1 MRLAVFIA
9 ALACAS
15 AAQAEGARE
24 NRYGPAPARAPAA
37 LDSRAPLFNGATYST
52 RTLGWTG
59 KRDAVTEAVASSA
72 PQPWWV
78 REQAQTETQT
88 QAPPPRMERAAPI
101 QASVPAPVARAPAAL
116 PQSIFDA
123 PAPAPVAAA
132 TPTQTAMA
140 APPMQPGYVGARTY
154 SVGRQFGMTP
164 DPIPAAGP
172 SRMVLISAPPAPSE
186 DEPKPG
192 VQEGGEWSGRA
203 EKDGKL

>member
-1 MRLAVFIA
+1 MRLAVLIA
-9 ALACAS
+9 ALACATV
-15 AAQAEGARE
+15 AQAEGARE

-37 LDSRAPLFNGATYST
+37 LDSRAPLYNGATYGA

-59 KRDAVTEAVASSA
+59 KRDAVTEAVEASA

-78 REQAQTETQT
+78 REQAQGQS
-88 QAPPPRMERAAPI
+88 QAAPPRMERTTPI
-101 QASVPAPVARAPAAL
+101 QASAPAPVTRPAAAL

-123 PAPAPVAAA
+123 PTPVASVP
-132 TPTQTAMA
+132 PTQTAMA
-140 APPMQPGYVGARTY
+140 PPPMQPGQVGARTY

-172 SRMVLISAPPAPSE
+172 SRMVLIAPPPAPAE
-186 DEPKPG
+186 DEAKPG

-203 EKDGKL
+203 EKDGDL